1 MNGLYQ
7 FMAIGMGVIL
17 FGILLAG
24 ILIIF
29 RNIKRRMLPGRDKE
43 VPAHLADSYWEEK
56 RENVRT
62 GIVWPVS
69 FESLNG
75 PAQGKTKD
83 ISLSGAFIV
92 CPIPLPLKETFSLTL
107 NLPGQEPLSLNS
119 EVVWSNAN
127 VPEEKIVTRGM
138 GIRFLSITEHDRKV
152 LNEAIASFMEA
163 HETE

>member
-24 ILIIF
+24 ILIIV
-29 RNIKRRMLPGRDKE
+29 RNIKRRMLPGQDKE
-43 VPAHLADSYWEEK
+43 APAHLTDSYWEEK
-56 RENVRT
+56 RQSVRT

-69 FESLNG
+69 FESPNG
-75 PAQGKTKD
+75 PIQGKTKD

-92 CPIPLPLKETFSLTL
+92 CPIPKPLKEMFSLTL
-107 NLPGQEPLSLNS
+107 NIPGQKPLSLNT

-127 VPEEKIVTRGM
+127 VPEERIVTRGM
-138 GIRFLSITEHDRKV
+138 GVRFLSIAEHDRKV
-152 LNEAIASFMEA
+152 LNEAIASFVEA
-163 HETE
+163 YETE

>member
-7 FMAIGMGVIL
+7 FTAIGMGVIL
-17 FGILLAG
+17 FGLLLAG

-29 RNIKRRMLPGRDKE
+29 RNLKRRMLPGQNKKM
-43 VPAHLADSYWEEK
+43 PAHLTESYWEEK

-69 FESLNG
+69 FETSNG
-75 PAQGKTKD
+75 SIQGKTKD

-92 CPIPLPLKETFSLTL
+92 CDKPLPLKEVFSLTL
-107 NLPGQEPLSLNS
+107 NIPGQEPLRLNS

-127 VPEEKIVTRGM
+127 VPEERIITRGM
-138 GIRFLSITEHDRKV
+138 GVRFLSISEQDRKV
-152 LNEAIASFMEA
+152 LNEAIASFMEKD
-163 HETE
+163 ETK